1 MYDILKTIVH
11 PVIIESSDSNYP
23 YWGMGTAFIA
33 QWGQYIFLISA
44 KHIWK
49 NQGITTENF
58 RVILRESQKTLIFD
72 REAIFKDA
80 HSPEGDLVILRIH
93 PETYETLSRLGIHW
107 MDLNIEIKNTNPAS
121 EVHLVAGYP
130 ANLRDYDYEN
140 QRIIAT
146 LIVLVGEKTPPQI
159 NGLETLTIGRQAERE
174 CNDYNGYSGSPVIRY
189 ANDEM
194 EFSGMVVMGTETS
207 KLLHFIPAEQIIHY
221 LHKLENMEATNKFL

>member
-1 MYDILKTIVH
+1 
-11 PVIIESSDSNYP
+11 
-23 YWGMGTAFIA
+23 
-33 QWGQYIFLISA
+33 
-44 KHIWK
+44 
-49 NQGITTENF
+49 
-58 RVILRESQKTLIFD
+58 
-72 REAIFKDA
+72 
-80 HSPEGDLVILRIH
+80 
-93 PETYETLSRLGIHW
+93 